1 MGWRTKLVSLLM
13 VYAAGFLTA
22 VYCLAPA
29 PEPKTEDALQVAR
42 VRATL
47 ESRQLAESVNSGMHK
62 CIGFGR
68 QAAQEAARL
77 IREKIDEA
85 QSQSQQRG

>member
-29 PEPKTEDALQVAR
+29 PEPKTEETLQVAR

-62 CIGFGR
+62 CLGFGR

-85 QSQSQQRG
+85 QSQSQPRG